1 MIATYLIMGTKYFK
15 LTIRILVTFVLLALV
30 FRHVDLQQLWQ
41 AVRTARSEYLVMA
54 WAASF
59 AFFVLRSYRLRLILK
74 QQSLDVGTFTI
85 FKISA
90 ATALYSL
97 VLPGLMST
105 GVKWYILKKA
115 TGKGTNIFNS
125 MLYNQLSELIVMSA
139 CALLVLIIT
148 NPTYLLFP
156 DTKHLWLLPT
166 ICSIILVLI
175 IAVTLFLLSPRTS
188 GYVLKILSYML
199 KPLPNKMQNKARQAM
214 NEATTFQ
221 STGWQF
227 HAIMVLLNIITQVV
241 GSIVVYIFAAK
252 AANFSISLTVHIWLT
267 SLVFILG
274 RIPITIANLGIR
286 EWTLVG
292 ILAAYGVEESS
303 ALLMSMILF
312 SNIIIKAIIGAGFM
326 IQWSLA
332 KKGTN

>member
-1 MIATYLIMGTKYFK
+1 MGIKYFK
-15 LTIRILVTFVLLALV
+15 LAIRILVAFVLLALV
-30 FRHVDLQQLWQ
+30 FSRVDLQQLWQ
-41 AVRTARSEYLVMA
+41 AVLTARIEYLLMV

-59 AFFVLRSYRLRLILK
+59 AFFAVRSFRLRLILK
-74 QQSLDVGTFTI
+74 QQLLDIGTFTI

-148 NPTYLLFP
+148 NPTSLLFP
-156 DTKHLWLLPT
+156 ETAPLWLLPT
-166 ICSIILVLI
+166 VCAIILVLL

-188 GYVLKILSYML
+188 GYVIKILKYML
-199 KPLPNKMQNKARQAM
+199 KPLPNKMQNKATQAL
-214 NEATTFQ
+214 NEATLFHDA
-221 STGWQF
+221 GWAF
-227 HAIMVLLNIITQVV
+227 HFYMVLLNILTQVV
-241 GSIVVYIFAAK
+241 GTIIVYIFAAK
-252 AANFSISLTVHIWLT
+252 AANFSIPLTVYIWLT

-312 SNIIIKAIIGAGFM
+312 SSIILKAIIGAGFM

-332 KKGTN
+332 KKSNN